1 MSECTV
7 VDYQPPIVVPEV
19 KVTETTAPPPRKL
32 GQVKF
37 FNDRK
42 GWGFVSDLS
51 TGEDYFVHISSIQP
65 KWPRPDDRPATLYT
79 GEYCTFAVASSPDE
93 EGGQSRAIDV
103 RGMENPATG
112 EQMGLMC
119 DFGSIRFTRYTRHH
133 MPEENGDDNDG
144 ANTAVAAGDGDD

>member
-1 MSECTV
+1 MV
-7 VDYQPPIVVPEV
+7 VVPEV
-19 KVTETTAPPPRKL
+19 TETTTPPRKL

-65 KWPRPDDRPATLYT
+65 KWPRPDDNPATLYT
-79 GEYCTFAVASSPDE
+79 GEYCTFAVTSPDE
-93 EGGQSRAIDV
+93 EGGQSRAVDV

-119 DFGSIRFTRYTRHH
+119 DFGSIRFTRYTKHH
-133 MPEENGDDNDG
+133 MPEGNGGDN
-144 ANTAVAAGDGDD
+144 NTAAIAAAEGGAEE